1 LNEFGIFGLPRNVF
15 TKKSGI
21 SIPPP
26 LITTKTQ
33 KRHSFSSKKYRIKCS
48 GLLPVKLPQNSLNL
62 EAAPTSQI
70 WDLLDYAE
78 RQARKRRT
86 VTMAEWSDKLDAVLE
101 ENVEE

>member
-1 LNEFGIFGLPRNVF
+1 
-15 TKKSGI
+15 
-21 SIPPP
+21 
-26 LITTKTQ
+26 
-33 KRHSFSSKKYRIKCS
+33 
-48 GLLPVKLPQNSLNL
+48 LNL